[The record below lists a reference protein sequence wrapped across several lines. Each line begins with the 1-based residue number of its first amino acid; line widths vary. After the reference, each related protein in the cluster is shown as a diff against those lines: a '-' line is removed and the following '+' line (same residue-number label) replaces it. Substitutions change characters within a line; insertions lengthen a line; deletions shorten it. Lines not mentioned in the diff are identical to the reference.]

1 MAYGTWDF
9 NAYFYDMLNDT
20 TTPKYL
26 YESIDKGNKNWY
38 LVPVDFHF

>member
-1 MAYGTWDF
+1 MAYGQWDM
-9 NAYFYDMLNDT
+9 NSYFYDMNSDT

-26 YESIDKGNKNWY
+26 FESIDKDPENWY